1 VDQLPR
7 RLGLLDATLIVV
19 GVVIGSGIFLLPS
32 LIARNV
38 ASPAVIMAIWAATG
52 VVSLLGAFAYAE
64 LGAMMP
70 ATGGQ
75 YVFLREAYG
84 PACAFLS
91 GWVFVFAAVP
101 GAIAFLARGFSIYL
115 GQFVALSPA
124 GGNLV
129 SIGLIV
135 VLSGINYAGVR
146 EGAWTQRIFGSL
158 KIAGL
163 ALLIGAAIFLAPA
176 RQAAGPQPVS
186 GYGGIGIAV
195 AACLMAYNGWSFVSF
210 VAGEIVEPDRNI
222 PRALTIGMF
231 IVMALYLGANL
242 AYMRVLTVSEI
253 AATARVGAAVM
264 ERITG
269 AVGARLLSALV
280 LCSIVG
286 AINGNIMTGPRIPF
300 AQARDGLFFERFG
313 RIHPRFKTP
322 SFAIA
327 VQGAWSLVLLLSGS
341 FEALSSYTIL
351 SAWLFYAMTVAAV
364 AVLRRRRPDAPR
376 PYRMWGYPATL
387 WIFLAASAWY
397 IEDTITGDPGPALAA
412 LLITG
417 AGVPFYLI
425 WTRRIN
431 VQALRDRSQFP
442 DPAPPES
449 AASRPHPDAIHPP
462 QARR

>member
-1 VDQLPR
+1 MGSGNGGETASHELPR
-7 RLGLLDATLIVV
+7 KLGLPDATLIVV

-38 ASPAVIMAIWAATG
+38 ASGLVIMAIWLVTG

-91 GWVFVFAAVP
+91 AWVFVLAAVP

-115 GQFVALSPA
+115 AQFVSLSGVQA
-124 GGNLV
+124 NLV
-129 SIGLIV
+129 SLALIV
-135 VLSGINYAGVR
+135 VLSAINYIGVR
-146 EGAWTQRIFGSL
+146 EGAWTQRAFGTL

-163 ALLIGAAIFLAPA
+163 VLLIGAAIFATPA
-176 RQAAGPQPVS
+176 SPSPVLPRES
-186 GYGGIGIAV
+186 HYAGIGIAV
-195 AACLMAYNGWSFVSF
+195 SACLMAYNGWSFVSF
-210 VAGEIVEPDRNI
+210 VAGEVIRPERNI
-222 PRALTIGMF
+222 PRSLVVGMF

-242 AYMRVLTVSEI
+242 AYMHVLTVPEI
-253 AATARVGAAVM
+253 AASDRVGATVM
-264 ERITG
+264 QRIAG
-269 AVGARLLSALV
+269 APGARLLSLLV
-280 LCSIVG
+280 LCSITG
-286 AINGNIMTGPRIPF
+286 AINGNIMTGARIPF
-300 AQARDGLFFERFG
+300 AQARDGVFFTRFG
-313 RIHPRFKTP
+313 RIHPKFKTP

-351 SAWLFYAMTVAAV
+351 SAWLFYVLTVGAV

-387 WIFLAASAWY
+387 WIFLAASTWFIVDSVIAQ
-397 IEDTITGDPGPALAA
+397 PGPSLAA
-412 LLITG
+412 LVITA
-417 AGVPFYLI
+417 AGLPFYFI
-425 WTRRIN
+425 WKVRN
-431 VQALRDRSQFP
+431 SASAHRD
-442 DPAPPES
+442 
-449 AASRPHPDAIHPP
+449 
-462 QARR
+462 